1 MSKPKLFYNGQP
13 EGEGIPFPKLHTVC
27 KCVECKDNYLE
38 DGEIWPDK
46 EEFDGLNH
54 GEGKFEKPKNGVY
67 LVKWSTGHKR
77 YEWEYK
83 DGKRADGVAMGWY
96 PNGKPK
102 QLSTW
107 KNGELN
113 GLRRYWW
120 VSGHIQRDE
129 NLISGELNGEC
140 IWYHEENGQPKIKG
154 YYDTDGKPNGLWV
167 WYTNRGDKL
176 FEGYFK
182 DGKKDGTWKSWIP
195 EYHEIGL
202 K

>member
-77 YEWEYK
+77 YQWEYK

-107 KNGELN
+107 KNEMLD
-113 GLRRYWW
+113 GLQKYWW
-120 VSGHIQRDE
+120 ISGHIERE
-129 NLISGELNGEC
+129 EYWKNGEVNGEC
-140 IWYHEENGQPKIKG
+140 IWYHEENGRPKIKG
-154 YYDTDGKPNGLWV
+154 YYQNGKPEGLWT
-167 WYTNRGDKL
+167 WYTNRD
-176 FEGYFK
+176 ERICEVYFK
-182 DGKKDGTWKSWIP
+182 NGKKENVKHWIP
-195 EYHEIGL
+195 QYTEIGL
-202 K
+202 E

>member
-96 PNGKPK
+96 PDGKPK

-140 IWYHEENGQPKIKG
+140 IWYHEENGRPKIKG
-154 YYDTDGKPNGLWV
+154 YYQNGKPEGLWT
-167 WYTNRGDKL
+167 WYTNRD
-176 FEGYFK
+176 ERICEVYFK
-182 DGKKDGTWKSWIP
+182 NGKKENVKHWIP
-195 EYHEIGL
+195 QYTEIGL
-202 K
+202 E

>member
-107 KNGELN
+107 KNEMLD
-113 GLRRYWW
+113 GLQKYWW
-120 VSGHIQRDE
+120 ISGHIERE
-129 NLISGELNGEC
+129 EYWKNGEVNGEC
-140 IWYHEENGQPKIKG
+140 IWYHEENGRPKIKG
-154 YYDTDGKPNGLWV
+154 
-167 WYTNRGDKL
+167 
-176 FEGYFK
+176 
-182 DGKKDGTWKSWIP
+182 
-195 EYHEIGL
+195 
-202 K
+202 